1 MTVLIHLRS
10 NQGLFLFE
18 ALPGDPLLVTLL
30 QSDAWTH
37 ISCVELMPTMT
48 DTPITLH
55 NLHADIVKRIIHGAE
70 SLDNLQ
76 VVSIFLHFLH
86 AGSRIRNT
94 HLSLPL
100 S

>member
-1 MTVLIHLRS
+1 MTVHINLRS

-18 ALPGDPLLVTLL
+18 ARPGDPLLVTLL

-37 ISCVELMPTMT
+37 ISCVESMPMT
-48 DTPITLH
+48 DTPTTLD

-76 VVSIFLHFLH
+76 VVSF
-86 AGSRIRNT
+86 
-94 HLSLPL
+94 
-100 S
+100 